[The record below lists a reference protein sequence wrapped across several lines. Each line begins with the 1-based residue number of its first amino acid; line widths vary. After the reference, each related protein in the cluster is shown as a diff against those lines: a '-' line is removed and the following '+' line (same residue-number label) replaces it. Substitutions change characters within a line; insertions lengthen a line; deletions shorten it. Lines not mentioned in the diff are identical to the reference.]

1 MDEMTV
7 DITGNNKTKDY
18 KAVSQDQSTYNHVF
32 IPHTLMYIKWY
43 ISCNKTQL
51 KQIED
56 KELD

>member
-43 ISCNKTQL
+43 IS
-51 KQIED
+51 
-56 KELD
+56 